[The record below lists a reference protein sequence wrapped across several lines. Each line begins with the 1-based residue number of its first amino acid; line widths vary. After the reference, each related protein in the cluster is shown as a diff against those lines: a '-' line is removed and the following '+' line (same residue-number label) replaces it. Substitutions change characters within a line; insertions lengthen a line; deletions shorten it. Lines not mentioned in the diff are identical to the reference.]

1 MEMILQSVEKKGQS
15 VLYPLLLWILQIL
28 LRSNTDLLSLFIYL
42 VEEILLCLQ
51 QIIPPSWVSWHEEVG
66 NDDTQMFKVEAELA
80 GNPKQ
85 GDPHGEGCSVSLE
98 RGQVGKE
105 LRKASQPRPA
115 HSVDTNHPGPEAS
128 FKRRHGVK
136 RHESFPPN
144 CCLL

>member
-1 MEMILQSVEKKGQS
+1 M
-15 VLYPLLLWILQIL
+15 
-28 LRSNTDLLSLFIYL
+28 
-42 VEEILLCLQ
+42 C
-51 QIIPPSWVSWHEEVG
+51 WHEDVG

-85 GDPHGEGCSVSLE
+85 GDSHGEGCSVSLE

-105 LRKASQPRPA
+105 LRKASQPHPA

-136 RHESFPPN
+136 RHESFLPS